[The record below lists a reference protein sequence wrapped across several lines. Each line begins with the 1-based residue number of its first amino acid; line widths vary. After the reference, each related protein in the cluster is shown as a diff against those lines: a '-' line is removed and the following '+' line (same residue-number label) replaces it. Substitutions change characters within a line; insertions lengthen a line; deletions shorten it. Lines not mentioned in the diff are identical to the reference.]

1 MGDLLNFRIVDFI
14 DILLVAF
21 IMYQIYTLVKG
32 TSAFNIIIGIF
43 AIYMLWVVVKMLHM
57 ELLSMI
63 LGQVIGV
70 GVIAL
75 IVVFQQEIRRFLL
88 YIGTRYFSSHM
99 RNSLISGSGES
110 YIDEVLTACEN
121 MSASRTGALIVFA
134 RRGNLS
140 LVEQSGDIISGRISQ
155 RLIENIFYK
164 NSPMHDGAMLIVNRT
179 IQAARCVLP
188 ASERTDIPANYGM
201 RHRAAIGLTEQTD
214 AVVVVVSEQTGKIS
228 YIENG
233 VLFPDQSVL
242 SLKDKLITA
251 LSQ

>member
-1 MGDLLNFRIVDFI
+1 
-14 DILLVAF
+14 
-21 IMYQIYTLVKG
+21 
-32 TSAFNIIIGIF
+32 
-43 AIYMLWVVVKMLHM
+43 
-57 ELLSMI
+57 MI

-88 YIGTRYFSSHM
+88 YIGTRYFSVHM
-99 RNSLISGSGES
+99 RHSLISGNGDG

-134 RRGNLS
+134 RRGS
-140 LVEQSGDIISGRISQ
+140 LAMVEQSGDVISARISQ
-155 RLIENIFYK
+155 RLIENIFFK
-164 NSPMHDGAMLIVNRT
+164 NSPMHDGAMIIANRT

-233 VLFPDQSVL
+233 VLFADQSVL
-242 SLKDKLITA
+242 SLKEKLITA
-251 LSQ
+251 LSR